1 MVTLAE
7 KHGLKQEKQ
16 INLQIEISH
25 GGKAMLVDST
35 IFCVCV
41 LGTKKVIKV
50 DEIARRHASL
60 ALLY

>member
-41 LGTKKVIKV
+41 LGQK
-50 DEIARRHASL
+50 RL
-60 ALLY
+60 